1 MLPVLDDIPDGTVQI
16 GGPLFE
22 AKVKKA
28 LLRWYSASP
37 DSGHACEFRMK
48 RANMQPASA
57 KWHAGFDHPGAE
69 LVEKFAI
76 VRDKATLLRQ
86 PFRKASRS
94 IRLSVRLR
102 ERPSV
107 GSLPGPRTFI
117 HLFNPLAAF
126 A

>member
-1 MLPVLDDIPDGTVQI
+1 MLPVLDDIPDRTVQI

-28 LLRWYSASP
+28 LIGWHAASP
-37 DSGHACEFRMK
+37 DLGHACEFRME

-57 KWHAGFDHPGAE
+57 EWHSGLHHPGAE

-76 VRDKATLLRQ
+76 VGDKAALLCQ

-94 IRLSVRLR
+94 PNPRTC
-102 ERPSV
+102 P
-107 GSLPGPRTFI
+107 SLPSRRPPNAVTGSS
-117 HLFNPLAAF
+117 
-126 A
+126 